1 MPSEKPHEGQ
11 LENLLDHFDDVCR
24 ASQLAKKYFSNA
36 RETPADD
43 FVKFLNE
50 VTKVKRAMK
59 KAIFSLHREE
69 GWKLLDES
77 IQAYDKALADQKNFV
92 GKFVIEWKRLN
103 SGIKVRINS
112 KLSLPLI
119 IYTCRYLVAR
129 ARKCSK
135 IHPIHTGSVE
145 AIQNFKVEKL

>member
-1 MPSEKPHEGQ
+1 MPLEKPHGVQ
-11 LENLLDHFDDVCR
+11 LEELIDRFDDVRR

-69 GWKLLDES
+69 GKKLLDES
-77 IQAYDKALADQKNFV
+77 IRAYDKALPDQKNFI
-92 GKFVIEWKRLN
+92 GKFVIEWKRLI
-103 SGIKVRINS
+103 SGIKVRMNS

-119 IYTCRYLVAR
+119 IYTCRY
-129 ARKCSK
+129 
-135 IHPIHTGSVE
+135 
-145 AIQNFKVEKL
+145 